1 MHSLQVS
8 FQYWTAIL
16 DGKNVWCC
24 HMVVNFKP
32 IENELGMWVIHGHT
46 MSYCNFWTYPIGE
59 FVLVAIN
66 WRNQLKG
73 DLVIVRG
80 HAIATALWP
89 YGTASWNPESSRF
102 HIFSNLFH
110 LVLLVTVDFPDDVGW
125 FACLSLPAINAVTA
139 GPGAKN
145 LFLDLHKRGV
155 FLSSTSLAK
164 DHQNFTVFKWCFFN
178 DGYIH
183 PICPG

>member
-46 MSYCNFWTYPIGE
+46 MSYCNLWTYPIGE

-89 YGTASWNPESSRF
+89 YGPAMGAAKHRAHSILESGIIQIS
-102 HIFSNLFH
+102 HIFKSVSPCFTCNCRFSGWCWMVRLLIPTSYQCCHCRSRCQEPLPGPAQTRRVSFFDLTGQGSSEFH
-110 LVLLVTVDFPDDVGW
+110 GF
-125 FACLSLPAINAVTA
+125 
-139 GPGAKN
+139 
-145 LFLDLHKRGV
+145 
-155 FLSSTSLAK
+155 
-164 DHQNFTVFKWCFFN
+164 
-178 DGYIH
+178 
-183 PICPG
+183 

>member
-1 MHSLQVS
+1 LTKSAEKVTLSSPEAMPSRLRFGPMAQPWG
-8 FQYWTAIL
+8 QQNT
-16 DGKNVWCC
+16 
-24 HMVVNFKP
+24 
-32 IENELGMWVIHGHT
+32 GH
-46 MSYCNFWTYPIGE
+46 
-59 FVLVAIN
+59 
-66 WRNQLKG
+66 
-73 DLVIVRG
+73 
-80 HAIATALWP
+80 
-89 YGTASWNPESSRF
+89 TASWNPESSRF

-110 LVLLVTVDFPDDVGW
+110 IVLLVTVDFPDDVGW
-125 FACLSLPAINAVTA
+125 FACLSLRAINAVTA

>member
-1 MHSLQVS
+1 
-8 FQYWTAIL
+8 
-16 DGKNVWCC
+16 
-24 HMVVNFKP
+24 
-32 IENELGMWVIHGHT
+32 MWSVHGHT

-89 YGTASWNPESSRF
+89 YGPAMGAAKHRHTASWNPESSRF

-125 FACLSLPAINAVTA
+125 FAAYPYQLSMLSLQVPVPRPLPGPAQTRRVSFFDLTGQGSSEFPRFLNGVSLMMVIYIPFA
-139 GPGAKN
+139 PG
-145 LFLDLHKRGV
+145 
-155 FLSSTSLAK
+155 
-164 DHQNFTVFKWCFFN
+164 NFM
-178 DGYIH
+178 I
-183 PICPG
+183 